1 MVRDVT
7 DGTSKTL
14 VATGNAG
21 GEFTAMTTSS
31 NVQLLATGDRNGV
44 RHFPTARW
52 AHYKYTF
59 NRVCASGMLTQVN
72 WWRHCQGTEI
82 MWEILHSPPIRTG

>member
-21 GEFTAMTTSS
+21 GKFTAMTTSS
-31 NVQLLATGDRNGV
+31 NGQLLATGDGDGV
-44 RHFPTARW
+44 RHFPTACW
-52 AHYKYTF
+52 AHYKYAF
-59 NRVCASGMLTQVN
+59 HRVYASGMLTRVN
-72 WWRHCQGTEI
+72 CWRHCRGEEI
-82 MWEILHSPPIRTG
+82 T